1 MKALAG
7 IKMSFELQ
15 RLVHKVCDIGILVEK
30 ELLILMKEELKIS
43 LQRWEITDEE
53 ILLIERA

>member
-15 RLVHKVCDIGILVEK
+15 RLVHKVCDLVFK
-30 ELLILMKEELKIS
+30 ALLIIDIS
-43 LQRWEITDEE
+43 QK
-53 ILLIERA
+53 